1 MLSILIWLALL
12 VRMFGLLEVELA
24 GFVPMLVDSE
34 PFLRR
39 LGLPKV
45 ELAGFLSILIWLA
58 ALLPRRLGLLEVAQG
73 WFLVSSIELRL
84 TR

>member
-1 MLSILIWLALL
+1 
-12 VRMFGLLEVELA
+12 MFGLLEVELA

-58 ALLPRRLGLLEVAQG
+58 ALLPRRL
-73 WFLVSSIELRL
+73 
-84 TR
+84 

>member
-1 MLSILIWLALL
+1 MLI
-12 VRMFGLLEVELA
+12 E
-24 GFVPMLVDSE
+24 SE
-34 PFLRR
+34 PLARR